1 MGHGGG
7 DWGLIRDFLAAVSAG
22 DASLISSGP
31 DVSLETHLTVFAAE
45 EARLKGT
52 VEKVV

>member
-1 MGHGGG
+1 MGA
-7 DWGLIRDFLAAVSAG
+7 FLKAIAKN
-22 DASLISSGP
+22 DPSLIASGP

-52 VEKVV
+52 VEKIKNWM